1 MDSLPSLA
9 QSQGIQI
16 VGVNFH
22 SINFQEPKLHIAVH
36 FLFAKA
42 REKVI
47 LRPWFEFLTFGWWWE
62 QIHSGCLNLLDFSFV
77 ARNLRILELF
87 LNVKNKIARWATLFL
102 KNICLQETE
111 MPQMLRAEWKNRNC
125 CGLRRVHP

>member
-22 SINFQEPKLHIAVH
+22 SINFQEPKWHIAVH

-47 LRPWFEFLTFGWWWE
+47 FVPLIWISQVFGGIPRANPLRSIKLCPGE
-62 QIHSGCLNLLDFSFV
+62 SV
-77 ARNLRILELF
+77 
-87 LNVKNKIARWATLFL
+87 NVLA
-102 KNICLQETE
+102 
-111 MPQMLRAEWKNRNC
+111 
-125 CGLRRVHP
+125 